1 LISSNKV
8 LYFFNALLLTGA
20 LVAGSATLS
29 KAGDFEKTAPVGIDG
44 PGAATADQLAEGA
57 AAAGG
62 DDFNDPIEPFNRFMF
77 DVNEGIQDFLL
88 RPISTVYNYLP
99 AGFRNGVGNLIHNLN
114 TPVILANDLLQLE
127 GQRAMRTF
135 GRFVINTIAGA
146 GGIGDVAGDLGI
158 PSHKEDFGQTL
169 GSYGVGEGFYLV
181 LPLFGPSNPR
191 DAVGKI
197 FVDSYFDPLSMY
209 LKNTDEDAAY
219 WSMMAGK
226 GISEY
231 AGVMEELNQ
240 IKSTSIDYYAAI
252 RSMYRQKRKA
262 EIGNGQ
268 DTNLPPIPDLD
279 LSLNIDDNKKESE
292 TAAAS
297 VVTK

>member
-1 LISSNKV
+1 MVSSNKAFCFLNTLV
-8 LYFFNALLLTGA
+8 LTGA
-20 LVAGSATLS
+20 LVIGSATLS
-29 KAGDFEKTAPVGIDG
+29 AAGDFEKTDSLSIGG
-44 PGAATADQLAEGA
+44 PGAAVADQLAEG

-77 DVNEGIQDFLL
+77 DVNEVIQDFLL

-99 AGFRNGVGNLIHNLN
+99 AGFRTGVGNVIHNLN
-114 TPVILANDLLQLE
+114 TPVILANDILQLE
-127 GQRAMRTF
+127 GKRAMNTF

-146 GGIGDVAGDLGI
+146 GGIGDVAEDLGI

-191 DAVGKI
+191 DAVGKL
-197 FVDSYFDPLSMY
+197 FVDSYLDPLSLY
-209 LKNTDEDAAY
+209 LKNTDEDAIY
-219 WSMMAGK
+219 WSMVGAK
-226 GISEY
+226 GVSEY
-231 AGVMEELNQ
+231 AGVVEELNQ

-262 EIGNGQ
+262 EISNGQ
-268 DTNLPPIPDLD
+268 DTDLPPIPDLD
-279 LSLNIDDNKKESE
+279 LSMNQQDGN
-292 TAAAS
+292 TAMAGA
-297 VVTK
+297 VTK